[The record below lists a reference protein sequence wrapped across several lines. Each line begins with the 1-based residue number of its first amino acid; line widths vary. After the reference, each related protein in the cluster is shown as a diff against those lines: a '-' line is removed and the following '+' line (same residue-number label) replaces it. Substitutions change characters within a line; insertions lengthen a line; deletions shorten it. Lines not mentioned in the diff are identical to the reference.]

1 MGEIRVEV
9 IASPLYALHEQTDD
23 TRPLQN
29 HNQRCLISRPGS
41 INIFLW
47 LNSVFFLFLT
57 ISGSLCVI
65 RYDSNRCSIYMCYML
80 LKQLS
85 CRVLRFI
92 DVNMRDLGWSSNP
105 ITPHP
110 PQSKNPPKKSK
121 QQWRPHKRL
130 CLRYFPIFKNEIW
143 SRLVVHVVLYHISFT
158 KIWYNKKSC

>member
-9 IASPLYALHEQTDD
+9 IASPLYALHEQIDD

-29 HNQRCLISRPGS
+29 HNERCLISRPGS

-47 LNSVFFLFLT
+47 LNSVFFSFFFLT

-65 RYDSNRCSIYMCYML
+65 MYDSNRCSIYMCYML

-105 ITPHP
+105 ITPPPTHP
-110 PQSKNPPKKSK
+110 NQKTLLKSRNNNDD
-121 QQWRPHKRL
+121 QQ
-130 CLRYFPIFKNEIW
+130 
-143 SRLVVHVVLYHISFT
+143 VVMFT
-158 KIWYNKKSC
+158 LLSHF